1 MLFTHNCVTCVCVC
15 VVCVCVF
22 QEVVSLVTLQWWQA
36 TEQALAGQGFWD
48 NPLLMESQMEMVRL
62 IVFNQCCALYG

>member
-1 MLFTHNCVTCVCVC
+1 
-15 VVCVCVF
+15 VF